1 MPGCLSRL
9 FKPFSHQSSED
20 RSSSAC
26 APHRQTELAVNHS
39 KLNEFNPTCLPVEV
53 VTHIFCILKPPSDL
67 YDPRTAIQS
76 QIKHPWD
83 IRATSQSPRCS
94 AMNGQGKCWLDPRE
108 PLTLDIRGYTKFSRY
123 AIHLAMTPFHPI
135 RLTVKHLVH
144 TRILRKLQ
152 DLLRCA
158 FGPAPLLV
166 SITAI
171 PTSSY
176 EPNSTITYDTVAEF
190 KTPALRKL
198 ILDDWSVA
206 IWPTLRV
213 FINVHQRLSSL
224 RTLALELIGL
234 YTMPMLLP
242 IINLPRLSSIKLR
255 GLGRDCSV
263 MLQHIRIPC
272 IKALALTCDSEK
284 NVNLPDLLAAV
295 SALLAQNAT
304 EVKAQLQKPHR
315 RRSLSAFN
323 RLRYLHTAT

>member
-1 MPGCLSRL
+1 MG
-9 FKPFSHQSSED
+9 HQGHQPIPSLLGYEWTREMLA
-20 RSSSAC
+20 RSKGA
-26 APHRQTELAVNHS
+26 
-39 KLNEFNPTCLPVEV
+39 
-53 VTHIFCILKPPSDL
+53 
-67 YDPRTAIQS
+67 
-76 QIKHPWD
+76 
-83 IRATSQSPRCS
+83 
-94 AMNGQGKCWLDPRE
+94 

-123 AIHLAMTPFHPI
+123 AIHLTPFHPI

-144 TRILRKLQ
+144 TRTLRKLQ

-166 SITAI
+166 SITPI

-176 EPNSTITYDTVAEF
+176 EPNSTITHDTVAEF

-224 RTLALELIGL
+224 QTLALELIGL

-242 IINLPRLSSIKLR
+242 IINLPRLSSIKLKR
-255 GLGRDCSV
+255 FVQDCSV
-263 MLQHIRIPC
+263 VLQHIRAPC
-272 IKALALTCDSEK
+272 IKALAHKCDSEK
-284 NVNLPDLLAAV
+284 NVNLPDLHAAV

-304 EVKAQLQKPHR
+304 EVKAQL
-315 RRSLSAFN
+315 
-323 RLRYLHTAT
+323 